1 MRSKVGGA
9 FPRAPTTAAPRQAAA
24 EPKMYAEAQMHA
36 HRATTAVSAPPV
48 PTRPHPHDENADRD
62 DTSFSADD
70 AHAAFGPRF
79 PSRVIFLSPARLLQ
93 YSALPLAL
101 CVTRYVHAP
110 PAAQSLLSIVA
121 LQSEEGTPFFHLCTS
136 RGPIHGW
143 KATQCKKVAELE
155 C

>member
-79 PSRVIFLSPARLLQ
+79 PSRVIFLSPARLLCNIR
-93 YSALPLAL
+93 L
-101 CVTRYVHAP
+101 CLRVSVRSVHAP

-121 LQSEEGTPFFHLCTS
+121 LQSEEGTPFFFTCAHRAAPS
-136 RGPIHGW
+136 MAGKRHNAR
-143 KATQCKKVAELE
+143 K
-155 C
+155 

>member
-1 MRSKVGGA
+1 
-9 FPRAPTTAAPRQAAA
+9 
-24 EPKMYAEAQMHA
+24 MHA
-36 HRATTAVSAPPV
+36 CIHLDDGRLGASRSHAATPTPRKIETADD
-48 PTRPHPHDENADRD
+48 DENADRD
-62 DTSFSADD
+62 RTSFSADD